1 MDVIVH
7 CSTIDKFQ
15 TILEENSSSR
25 LTVACTNDKFIEAA
39 SLLLDNR
46 NVDTVYILTEQMD
59 IMWPI
64 ELVDSPFK
72 WIQIKNEKQLMQHL
86 CVKAMLSYFNQG
98 QEHKKNGNYGLA
110 NLCFRDAQKALNQKT
125 LIF

>member
-15 TILEENSSSR
+15 KILEENNSSR
-25 LTVACTNDKFIEAA
+25 LTVACTNDKFIEGA

-46 NVDTVYILTEQMD
+46 N
-59 IMWPI
+59 
-64 ELVDSPFK
+64 VDSPFK

-98 QEHKKNGNYGLA
+98 KEHQKNGDCGLA
-110 NLCFRDAQKALNQKT
+110 NLCFCEAQKALNQKT